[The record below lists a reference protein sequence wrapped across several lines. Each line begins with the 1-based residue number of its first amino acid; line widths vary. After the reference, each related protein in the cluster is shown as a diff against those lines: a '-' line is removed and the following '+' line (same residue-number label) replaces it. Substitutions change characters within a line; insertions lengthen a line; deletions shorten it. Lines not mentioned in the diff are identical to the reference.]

1 MEFLHNNAAENAR
14 LQKRKN
20 SLAGTLAKTLGF
32 VSISFIILLLFLA
45 LNSFTVQGYAR
56 LINESGKI
64 SGGIKPLLKIDPE
77 SQEIRDIANQIDAS
91 IYELQKLEKSCP
103 LLYGTYTSQKRY
115 CRSLWR

>member
-64 SGGIKPLLKIDPE
+64 AVAYNVFYSLTQNPKNLETLQIK
-77 SQEIRDIANQIDAS
+77 
-91 IYELQKLEKSCP
+91 
-103 LLYGTYTSQKRY
+103 
-115 CRSLWR
+115 